1 MKEKKSL
8 DAAGRGKNT
17 NHESCARLFLDPSS
31 VRLSFSFS
39 KYPSVWEVLY
49 VLTLLLYKQI
59 SLHSV
64 LANALVFMWVL
75 LHFPHQRLHLRPCAL
90 KTVPCLNKDEKNMDQ
105 LTKSDVYFTRNL
117 CALYLTETWLQKEEN
132 FSSNETLLSLT
143 LLLILII
150 LLVALF
156 RGGEW
161 QQSIIPGG
169 QKIPFCL

>member
-1 MKEKKSL
+1 M
-8 DAAGRGKNT
+8 
-17 NHESCARLFLDPSS
+17 HPSS
-31 VRLSFSFS
+31 VRLSFSLS

-59 SLHSV
+59 SFHSV
-64 LANALVFMWVL
+64 MANALVFMWVL

-90 KTVPCLNKDEKNMDQ
+90 KTVPCLLTKMKKNVDQ
-105 LTKSDVYFTRNL
+105 LTKSDVYSTRNL

-150 LLVALF
+150 LLMELF

-169 QKIPFCL
+169 QKLQFCL